1 MQPRDA
7 PQVLVHFYRA
17 SVMHADVWRQR
28 LDATTNWAVVT
39 TAAIITFAFGGRES
53 APFVLLL
60 ALLFDTFFLV
70 MESRRYQSYNLW
82 QRRIRYLHQFLV
94 APALRGDPEVSTER
108 IQDGLNALAVDLG
121 RNLPAMPLWAAM
133 GYRIRRNYGP
143 LVTLVI
149 VTWLLKLY
157 VHPDVAASWSDF
169 VFRAHMGP
177 LPGSW
182 VLLGVALF
190 FGLYIGLAVKAPS
203 ERMRDWSDVPAP
215 IERIL
220 PDSLLGKARRE
231 EGGGKRGGRGESPA

>member
-1 MQPRDA
+1 MDPRDA

-39 TAAIITFAFGGRES
+39 TAAIITFTFGGRES
-53 APFVLLL
+53 AP
-60 ALLFDTFFLV
+60 FFLV

-94 APALRGDPEVSTER
+94 APALRGEPEVSAQR
-108 IQDGLNALAVDLG
+108 MRDGLEALAVDLG
-121 RNLPAMPLWAAM
+121 RNLPAIPLWAAI

-157 VHPDVAASWSDF
+157 VHPEVAETWSEF
-169 VFRAHMGP
+169 VFRAHLGP
-177 LPGSW
+177 LPGGW
-182 VLLGVALF
+182 VLLAVAIF
-190 FGLYIGLAVKAPS
+190 FVTFIGLAVKAPS

-220 PDSLLGKARRE
+220 PDTLLGKGGKARRE
-231 EGGGKRGGRGESPA
+231 EAGKHKPEGGRREERGPGETPA